1 MQNFHKESSD
11 SLSSPG
17 NLNLF
22 PCTIEEQY
30 EKTRLISNQRNKKVQ
45 GIVLELSS
53 WLFHFKF
60 PLIIRPF
67 LFFLVHDLKTVL
79 GKIFFA
85 SFVHMQFRLHPLWHW
100 REKRLTRGN
109 LPPQT
114 LSMCSNI
121 RSLPSYMMGLVF
133 CLYLGTDHGL
143 FHLIPCS
150 NISKS
155 FFFVKSLLLNPAH
168 TLWMLNKILIFSIHF
183 VSNYFRK

>member
-1 MQNFHKESSD
+1 MKRLGLLAIKEIKKYKELFLNFPADFSTLSFHLSSD
-11 SLSSPG
+11 
-17 NLNLF
+17 LF
-22 PCTIEEQY
+22 P
-30 EKTRLISNQRNKKVQ
+30 
-45 GIVLELSS
+45 
-53 WLFHFKF
+53 
-60 PLIIRPF
+60 
-67 LFFLVHDLKTVL
+67 FFLVHDLKTVL

>member
-1 MQNFHKESSD
+1 MT
-11 SLSSPG
+11 
-17 NLNLF
+17 LF
-22 PCTIEEQY
+22 PPLGIWTCFPAQS
-30 EKTRLISNQRNKKVQ
+30 RSNMKRVGLLAIKEIKKVL
-45 GIVLELSS
+45 GTVLELSS
-53 WLFHFKF
+53 WLFQFKF

-109 LPPQT
+109 LLPQT

-121 RSLPSYMMGLVF
+121 RSLPSYTMGLVF
-133 CLYLGTDHGL
+133 CLYLGTDHGM

-155 FFFVKSLLLNPAH
+155 FFFVKPLLLNPAH